1 MNTDVILQFTFTF
14 ISFLLIFLY
23 WFPITIVHGD
33 SMEPTYHDG
42 QKLFSRRIT
51 RFDNLKS
58 GEVYAFWSPEEP
70 NKLLIKRLHEV
81 FEKNYCYFLGDNSE
95 VSFDSR
101 YFGLVHRSKIVAKI
115 IGG

>member
-1 MNTDVILQFTFTF
+1 MNEIVQNLLIF
-14 ISFLLIFLY
+14 IAWAMIFLY

-33 SMEPTYHDG
+33 SMEPPYHDG

-51 RFDNLKS
+51 RFHKLEKN
-58 GEVYAFWSPEEP
+58 GIYAFWSPEEP
-70 NKLLIKRLHEV
+70 DKLLIKRLHEV
-81 FEKNYCYFLGDNSE
+81 FENNYGYFLGDNSE

-101 YFGLVHRSKIVAKI
+101 YFGLVHRSKIVAII